1 MRETPRSR
9 WAPPLTLPAFLSL
22 CRARRTPA
30 PPGVLPQ
37 TGRGAHGRGAAPVA
51 SPGAAVLL
59 SVCPCLEAPPRTAP
73 VSLRPARDL
82 WPGLERQ
89 RGALPARPPGP
100 PPGGQHCAE
109 PGQTPAAQTHGHTRG
124 QALGSRREAAEEGGP
139 CGSRHSRPLRRH
151 EGRKTEI
158 KDLITQNGLD

>member
-9 WAPPLTLPAFLSL
+9 WAPPLTLPASLSL

-30 PPGVLPQ
+30 PPGVPPQ

-100 PPGGQHCAE
+100 PRAGSIARNRDRRRPRRHTDTHAARLSAPGGK
-109 PGQTPAAQTHGHTRG
+109 PR
-124 QALGSRREAAEEGGP
+124 RREARAARGTAAHFDATREGK
-139 CGSRHSRPLRRH
+139 
-151 EGRKTEI
+151 RKSKI
-158 KDLITQNGLD
+158 